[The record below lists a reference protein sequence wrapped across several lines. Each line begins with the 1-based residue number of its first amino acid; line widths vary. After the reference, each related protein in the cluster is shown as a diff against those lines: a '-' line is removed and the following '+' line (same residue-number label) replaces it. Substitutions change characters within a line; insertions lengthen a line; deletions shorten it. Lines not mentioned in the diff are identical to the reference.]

1 MIQKVKLQVTSDL
14 LDVPRLSGIIL
25 QEAVIDAGNL
35 QQLVE
40 QISNH
45 LKHTRLDDEESLEKL
60 KRLLDN
66 MDGIRVLLSKIDSRV
81 ADVASLVSGLH
92 EVLTK
97 PREQMQE
104 QKVEE
109 NDNISSG

>member
-1 MIQKVKLQVTSDL
+1 MNQRVKLQVTSDL
-14 LDVPRLSGIIL
+14 IDVPRLTGIIL
-25 QEAVIDAGNL
+25 QEAVIDTANL
-35 QQLVE
+35 HQLLE

-45 LKHTRLDDEESLEKL
+45 LKHIELSDEQSLDAL
-60 KRLLDN
+60 KVQINN

-81 ADVASLVSGLH
+81 ADVASVVGGLH

-97 PREQMQE
+97 PQE

-109 NDNISSG
+109 NDSISSG